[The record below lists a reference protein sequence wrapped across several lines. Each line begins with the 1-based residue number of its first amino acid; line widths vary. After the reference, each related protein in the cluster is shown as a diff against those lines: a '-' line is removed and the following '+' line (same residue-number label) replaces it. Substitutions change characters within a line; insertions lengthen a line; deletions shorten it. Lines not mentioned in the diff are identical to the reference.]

1 MQLFFLLSYCVGKH
15 TDGKEL
21 CMTLE
26 EAKEFY
32 FQYYGFSFHMDR
44 EEPARYNSF
53 MMLEL
58 NPETLGQWDEEL
70 LEDLFSHFQDDPG
83 RIWTRHETIL
93 KIISRNRCDSQ
104 YYMNRLLDEMAK
116 MESLDLPNATLI
128 IENMAGRTAAMKDG
142 GAAVFFRLG
151 GPVSRMNEIMEH
163 MIETCR
169 ENNETDQRFAE
180 AVHRYRQAYRKGLS
194 K

>member
-1 MQLFFLLSYCVGKH
+1 
-15 TDGKEL
+15 
-21 CMTLE
+21 MTLE

-58 NPETLGQWDEEL
+58 NPETLRQWDEEL

-116 MESLDLPNATLI
+116 MESLDLLNATLI
-128 IENMAGRTAAMKDG
+128 IENMAGRTDAMKDG